1 MGLRS
6 AMETLARD
14 WTEIR
19 GHLSSGE
26 ADQLSELVEEFVRE
40 GDPDVS
46 AEIAEEIVILL
57 RARLP
62 IEHALRQALL
72 GEERRGPHDRDR
84 ELVEW
89 VRLGDPLRARLGRP
103 GPGTNE
109 IRRAVAAELLS
120 AESYTEPQVRER
132 GVDPGDL
139 DVIRL
144 DREDGT
150 PQWPAFQFGA
160 DGTPPPVVRTIN
172 RILAAHDDPYGAA
185 DWWLSENA
193 WLRIVPAHAIGR
205 VPDDRLI
212 AAARAAEAEA

>member
-1 MGLRS
+1 MGLQS
-6 AMETLARD
+6 AMEVLARD
-14 WTEIR
+14 WTEIC

-26 ADQLSELVEEFVRE
+26 VDQLSALVEEFVRE
-40 GDPDVS
+40 GDPGVS
-46 AEIAEEIVILL
+46 SEIAEEIVYLV

-62 IEHALRQALL
+62 VSHALRQALL
-72 GEERRGPHDRDR
+72 SEDRRGRAR
-84 ELVEW
+84 ELMEW
-89 VRLGDPLRARLGRP
+89 FRLGDPLRARLGRP
-103 GPGTNE
+103 EPGTDE
-109 IRRAVAAELLS
+109 IRRTVTAELLS

-132 GVDPGDL
+132 GVDPGDPDL
-139 DVIRL
+139 IRL

-185 DWWLSENA
+185 DWWLRENA
-193 WLRIVPAHAIGR
+193 WLRIVPAHAIGQISG
-205 VPDDRLI
+205 DRLI